1 MGRRRHKTEGLIGAE
16 QPIVRSRAGSE
27 RPEAD
32 TRASSPT
39 PIGPDI
45 REGVAAGVNLA
56 DLTLFAQ
63 DRNLTYEWIENPPLG
78 YHDVVGHSDSKVLP
92 AEVAAIVSP
101 AKCDV
106 IDSGAPRTIEVQIPV
121 GGEPRWYELR
131 IAPRRNG
138 EGEIDG
144 VICAAID
151 ISDRKQSESHLR
163 VLLLELAHRSKNLLA
178 VIQGIA
184 NQTAQSSST
193 VEEFT
198 RRFSGRLMSLSR
210 AHDILSDQNWRGAG
224 MRELIR
230 TQVLLFAGKAA
241 DRISFEGDAVYLRPS
256 AAQHVG
262 LALYELTA
270 NALRYGALSN
280 DSGHVVISW
289 SMIHGRDGERFQLR
303 WSEKEGPKVSR
314 PESRHFGRILLEEVV
329 PFSVQGDAAL
339 DFTPGGIAYR
349 LSMPASELN

>member
-1 MGRRRHKTEGLIGAE
+1 M
-16 QPIVRSRAGSE
+16 RSSEGSE
-27 RPEAD
+27 RPEAQS
-32 TRASSPT
+32 RASSTSP
-39 PIGPDI
+39 GGHEL
-45 REGVAAGVNLA
+45 REGVAAGINLA
-56 DLTLFAQ
+56 DVTLFAQ
-63 DRNLTYEWIENPPLG
+63 DRNLTYEWIENPPPG
-78 YHDVVGHSDSKVLP
+78 YHDVIGRSDSEILP
-92 AEVAAIVSP
+92 AELAAIVSP

-106 IDSGAPRTIEVQIPV
+106 MGGGAPRTIEVQIPV
-121 GGEPRWYELR
+121 EDEPRWYELR

-144 VICAAID
+144 VICAALD
-151 ISDRKQSESHLR
+151 ISNRKQSEAHLR

-184 NQTAQSSST
+184 NQTAHSSST
-193 VEEFT
+193 VDEFT

-224 MRELIR
+224 IRELIR

-262 LALYELTA
+262 LALYELTS
-270 NALRYGALSN
+270 NALRYGALSTER
-280 DSGHVVISW
+280 GHVVISW
-289 SMIHGRDGERFQLR
+289 SKVHGRDGERFQLT

-314 PESRHFGRILLEEVV
+314 PETRHFGRVLLEEVV